1 MLALAA
7 WAVAG
12 PRPQARPRETAYALA
27 WPVAWLCWTLVVGQ
41 VDGWVPYPFLDAGEE
56 GWGAVGIAC
65 AGITIL
71 FLLLFALYAW
81 LDRRLRPAPR

>member
-1 MLALAA
+1 M
-7 WAVAG
+7 
-12 PRPQARPRETAYALA
+12 REAAYALA

-65 AGITIL
+65 ASGSPFSSSRSSRST
-71 FLLLFALYAW
+71 
-81 LDRRLRPAPR
+81 RGSTGGCAPSPSLVSEEWNSDTSATAD